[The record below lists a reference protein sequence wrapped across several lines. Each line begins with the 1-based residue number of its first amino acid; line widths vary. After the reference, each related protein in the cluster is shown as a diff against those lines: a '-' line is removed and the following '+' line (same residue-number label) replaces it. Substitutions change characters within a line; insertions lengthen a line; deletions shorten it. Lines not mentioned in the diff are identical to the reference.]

1 MLMETAIYSDY
12 EPGREP
18 QRVKKSAR
26 VTTGEG
32 GPPNTSGSSEKVDL
46 GLEQP
51 GATVRVRVVKACP
64 NPRLAVCEVA
74 SEGERKGSRILVD
87 VRKSALFI
95 PGMTFEVERA
105 PVGNRFDWLY
115 TGQLPRFRGRWWNGQ
130 V

>member
-1 MLMETAIYSDY
+1 METAIYSDY

-26 VTTGEG
+26 VATGEG
-32 GPPNTSGSSEKVDL
+32 APPNTSGSSEKVDL

-87 VRKSALFI
+87 VRKNALFLG
-95 PGMTFEVERA
+95 GMEFEVERSA
-105 PVGNRFDWLY
+105 GTSRFDWEY
-115 TGQLPRFRGRWWNGQ
+115 RGRLPRLRGRW
-130 V
+130 